1 MMKNLNFVAMNNTN
15 WLWGT
20 LFFSSLLLLQIA
32 CTDPTPPQTEE
43 LNTVSNYPEIEK
55 INQKIKDDP
64 QNAELLYTRAL
75 AYQKLEGYDEAISDL
90 TTAIKM
96 DSSKIDYHH
105 LLADVYLDYSKSY
118 QALNTMK
125 NIATIYPNRIPTL
138 LKLSQFQLI
147 LKKHDESMATIGKI
161 LELDPQNAEAFF
173 LRGLNFKEKNITKST
188 INSLQKAVE
197 LDPDI
202 TDAWIMLGELFAAE
216 KNPAAIQYFDN
227 AVRVDPNNIAALHT
241 KANYLQ
247 QTGSLLEAIEVYRN
261 IIQLDPSYSD
271 AYYNTGLAYLE
282 MDSVDLAYR
291 NFDIVVKTDPT
302 NVSGYYFRGVSSQM
316 KGAFAKAKND
326 YQQAINLAPEFEQAK
341 KALNDLPK

>member
-1 MMKNLNFVAMNNTN
+1 MMKNLSFVAMNKTN
-15 WLWGT
+15 WLWSALIIG
-20 LFFSSLLLLQIA
+20 SLLIMQIA
-32 CTDPTPPQTEE
+32 CTDPPPSQTEE

-55 INQKIKDDP
+55 INHQIKADP
-64 QNAELLYTRAL
+64 KNAELLYTRAL

-90 TTAIKM
+90 TTAIKI
-96 DSSKIDYHH
+96 DSSKTDYHH

-125 NIATIYPNRIPTL
+125 NIAEIYPTRIPTL

-147 LKKHDESMATIGKI
+147 LKKYDESMTTLSKV

-173 LRGLNFKEKNITKST
+173 LRGLNYKEKNIINST

-247 QTGSLLEAIEVYRN
+247 QSGSLLAAIDVYRN
-261 IIQLDPSYSD
+261 IIKLDPGYSD
-271 AYYNTGLAYLE
+271 AYYNSGLAYLE
-282 MDSVDLAYR
+282 MDSLDLAYR
-291 NFDIVVKTDPT
+291 NFDIVVKTDPM
-302 NVSGYYFRGVSSQM
+302 NVSGYYFRGVSAQM
-316 KGAFAKAKND
+316 KGDIANAKND

-341 KALNDLPK
+341 NALNELSK

>member
-1 MMKNLNFVAMNNTN
+1 MKKTN
-15 WLWGT
+15 WLWST
-20 LFFSSLLLLQIA
+20 LVLCFLLIMQTA
-32 CTDPTPPQTEE
+32 CTDPTPQQTEE

-55 INQKIKDDP
+55 ISQLIKADP
-64 QNAELLYTRAL
+64 RNTELLYTRAL

-90 TTAIKM
+90 TAAIKI

-105 LLADVYLDYSKSY
+105 LLADIYLDYSKSY

-125 NIATIYPNRIPTL
+125 NVAAIYPNRIPTL

-147 LKKHDESMATIGKI
+147 LKMNDESMSTLSKI

-173 LRGLNFKEKNITKST
+173 LRGLNYQEKNITKST

-202 TDAWIMLGELFAAE
+202 TDAWIILGEILAAE

-247 QTGSLLEAIEVYRN
+247 QNGSLLEAIEVYRN
-261 IIQLDPSYSD
+261 IIKLDPSYSD

-282 MDSVDLAYR
+282 MDSLTLAYR
-291 NFDIVVKTDPT
+291 NFDIVIKTDPT
-302 NVSGYYFRGVSSQM
+302 NVSGYYFRGVSAQM
-316 KGAFAKAKND
+316 KGEVAKAKND
-326 YQQAINLAPEFEQAK
+326 YQQAINLAPDFEQAK
-341 KALNDLPK
+341 KALNDLSKE

>member
-1 MMKNLNFVAMNNTN
+1 MNRNKTN
-15 WLWGT
+15 GLWSALIFG
-20 LFFSSLLLLQIA
+20 SLLIIQIA
-32 CTDPTPPQTEE
+32 CTDTPPPTAE

-55 INQKIKDDP
+55 INQQIKADP
-64 QNAELLYTRAL
+64 QNSELLYIRAR

-90 TTAIKM
+90 TTAIKI

-105 LLADVYLDYSKSY
+105 LLADIYLDYSKSY

-125 NIATIYPNRIPTL
+125 KIAEIYPNRIPTL

-173 LRGLNFKEKNITKST
+173 LRGLNFKEKGILKST
-188 INSLQKAVE
+188 INSLQRTVE

-247 QTGSLLEAIEVYRN
+247 QNGLLIEAIDVYRS
-261 IIQLDPSYSD
+261 IIKLDPSYSD
-271 AYYNTGLAYLE
+271 AYYNSGLAYLE
-282 MDSVDLAYR
+282 MDSLDLAYR
-291 NFDIVVKTDPT
+291 NFDIVTKTDPT
-302 NVSGYYFRGVSSQM
+302 NVSGYYFRGVSAQM
-316 KGAFAKAKND
+316 KGDIATAKND

-341 KALNDLPK
+341 NALKELSQ